1 MPKKNKA
8 QKEIWHGEDDE
19 EDTKL
24 AEEISKLSTN
34 DDTEGDGRKPKK
46 KVMVVALTHFWSSK
60 DRFIIPLI

>member
-46 KVMVVALTHFWSSK
+46 KVIIVVALTHFWSSNN
-60 DRFIIPLI
+60 LLHH